1 MLGNRKTAVR
11 IGGVHALKHLAQ
23 THPNEYHDQVVSV
36 LTDFGEY
43 RKNKADRKGDTS
55 RNVTET
61 IDGEPFNGPVD
72 AAAARKVVA
81 QLDREKKKRDQP

>member
-11 IGGVHALKHLAQ
+11 IGGVHALTHLAQ
-23 THPNEYHDQVVSV
+23 THPNEYHAQVVSV

-43 RKNKADRKGDTS
+43 RTKKANRKGDSS

-61 IDGEPFNGPVD
+61 IGGKRFDGPVD
-72 AAAARKVVA
+72 AAAAHKAVA
-81 QLDREKKKRDQP
+81 QLVGEKDETNEP

>member
-23 THPNEYHDQVVSV
+23 THPDEYRDQVVSV

-43 RKNKADRKGDTS
+43 TKIKADLKGDTS
-55 RNVTET
+55 KNVRET
-61 IDGEPFNGPVD
+61 IAEETFTGPVD
-72 AAAARKVVA
+72 AAAARKAVA
-81 QLDREKKKRDQP
+81 ELVREKKTRDQP